1 MKKDNIQESGTG
13 YYKAIQER
21 RPHAA
26 MELIAKALNLTQEER
41 LMFQYGTFRWS
52 INT

>member
-1 MKKDNIQESGTG
+1 
-13 YYKAIQER
+13 
-21 RPHAA
+21 

-41 LMFQYGTFRWS
+41 LMFQDGTFRWS

>member
-1 MKKDNIQESGTG
+1 MKKDNIPESGTG

-26 MELIAKALNLTQEER
+26 MELIAKASV
-41 LMFQYGTFRWS
+41 FQVHTCKGA
-52 INT
+52 